1 MTISNREEE
10 KEVRSSHYSQISTK
24 SRTHQRHVEIATLT
38 FPAKAHTRVESGD
51 TSTFILEAPSHVIDH
66 LVDND
71 QLSELQNATYR
82 SSEISQSKAT
92 NPHIEGVVDLEMV
105 SHLVTGVTESEF
117 VHLLQPDLAHT
128 EHGKHVEPS
137 QKDEESQLLGKST
150 NEDTSCI
157 VVPSDPFLNVTAEF
171 HEEVS
176 VEYAGLSSI
185 NETKVASNHSPYP
198 MGAENANVN
207 ISTQRE
213 AYLLSIPTK
222 EGGDID
228 CNAISIDGDTS
239 MKAEDSVFL
248 LAVPEMTTTSGSMR
262 TSAITHNTLHTSA
275 DDIQNRIEHPF
286 TPLPTDVVLRK
297 PVLFLEG
304 AGAAI
309 GMVGALFCAYTGS
322 DNSEDHSSSS
332 AMAGNVLAFLASVAT
347 ASYLTVAKT
356 LRPRVDLFV
365 FMLLIFSYASVAVLL
380 YMIFMDRPYK
390 ISTDPTIGLFG
401 WVNLKMDRLPLELWM
416 AIVCN
421 LLGTT
426 GYIAIMKYFDPVVVS
441 MVMLMEPIVASVMG
455 AICGVS
461 SLPSLMTWAGDGVVV
476 VGSIL
481 VILSGSKKTETIDA
495 TNTLKKVNEELT
507 VEGKPVL
514 LRRSSMSTK
523 TPTLKRS
530 VVLRSP
536 RKKYALHKERKAV
549 EEESHHRDSSMEFVF
564 VGNKSR
570 DTTVSSI
577 RDSDVIRGIR
587 LPGTGTS
594 LSNLEL

>member
-1 MTISNREEE
+1 M
-10 KEVRSSHYSQISTK
+10 
-24 SRTHQRHVEIATLT
+24 
-38 FPAKAHTRVESGD
+38 
-51 TSTFILEAPSHVIDH
+51 
-66 LVDND
+66 
-71 QLSELQNATYR
+71 
-82 SSEISQSKAT
+82 
-92 NPHIEGVVDLEMV
+92 
-105 SHLVTGVTESEF
+105 
-117 VHLLQPDLAHT
+117 
-128 EHGKHVEPS
+128 
-137 QKDEESQLLGKST
+137 
-150 NEDTSCI
+150 
-157 VVPSDPFLNVTAEF
+157 
-171 HEEVS
+171 
-176 VEYAGLSSI
+176 
-185 NETKVASNHSPYP
+185 
-198 MGAENANVN
+198 
-207 ISTQRE
+207 
-213 AYLLSIPTK
+213 
-222 EGGDID
+222 
-228 CNAISIDGDTS
+228 
-239 MKAEDSVFL
+239 
-248 LAVPEMTTTSGSMR
+248 
-262 TSAITHNTLHTSA
+262 
-275 DDIQNRIEHPF
+275 
-286 TPLPTDVVLRK
+286 
-297 PVLFLEG
+297 LFLEG

-441 MVMLMEPIVASVMG
+441 VRFFYSHYFHSLYQTHHFLYSKMVMLMEPIVASVMG

-536 RKKYALHKERKAV
+536 RKKYALHKERKAA
-549 EEESHHRDSSMEFVF
+549 EEESHRRDSSMEFVF

-577 RDSDVIRGIR
+577 RDSGVIRGIR